1 MQSIGE
7 NKVEKAGK
15 CSGFFRYIQPEEIVS
30 DTRLLVI
37 GLGNPG
43 NSYKKTRHNAGFLV
57 LDHFAEKNNLDIR
70 TEKMQGLF
78 GTGTLAGKKLLL
90 LKPMTYMNRSGECV
104 GQFMSY
110 FKIPP
115 ENILVIHDD
124 LDLKSGRLKM
134 VSGGGPGGHNGIRS
148 LISHLGTKDFA
159 RLKIGIGHPRDDAE
173 RAGMPVE
180 KYVLTPFSDDEWNQF
195 HDNLA
200 LIGRGITL
208 FVEEGLKA
216 AMNVLNRRQQDEEI

>member
-1 MQSIGE
+1 MPD
-7 NKVEKAGK
+7 A
-15 CSGFFRYIQPEEIVS
+15 
-30 DTRLLVI
+30 RLLII

-43 NSYKKTRHNAGFLV
+43 STYNKTRHNAGFIV
-57 LDHFAEKNNLDIR
+57 VDHFAEKNNLAIQ

-78 GTGTLAGKKLLL
+78 GTGTLAGRKLLL

-104 GQFMSY
+104 GPFMSY

-115 ENILVIHDD
+115 EGILVVHDD
-124 LDLKSGRLKM
+124 LDLPSGRLKM
-134 VSGGGPGGHNGIRS
+134 VCGGGHGGHNGIRS

-180 KYVLTPFSDDEWNQF
+180 KYVLTQFSNDEWNQF
-195 HDNLA
+195 QDNLV
-200 LIGRGITL
+200 LIERGITL

-216 AMNVLNRRQQDEEI
+216 AMNVLNRREQKT